1 MQQMQVPPHLRRNGY
16 LGVGDNAK
24 KDLITIKHA
33 TIYEVSHMDVSR
45 RDISARF
52 ANNESFEV
60 EFDSA
65 EFDDNNMDE
74 GVVLG
79 PNYEFFHN
87 ENNIKYLK
95 YRSNTLEHRPQ
106 KQMQGYVSFF

>member
-1 MQQMQVPPHLRRNGY
+1 MQVPVHLRRNGY
-16 LGVGDNAK
+16 LGVGEEAK

-45 RDISARF
+45 RDVSARF

-65 EFDDNNMDE
+65 EFDDININE
-74 GVVLG
+74 EVRLG

-95 YRSNTLEHRPQ
+95 YRSNTLEEKP
-106 KQMQGYVSFF
+106 